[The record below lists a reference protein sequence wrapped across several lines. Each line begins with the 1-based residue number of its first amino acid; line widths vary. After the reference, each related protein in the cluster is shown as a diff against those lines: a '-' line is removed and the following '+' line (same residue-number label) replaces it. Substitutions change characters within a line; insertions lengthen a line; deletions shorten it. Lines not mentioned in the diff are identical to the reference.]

1 MKGDDQVDLSNKDV
15 SYLIESLFQ
24 DYILSTLTN
33 KDQPIQTLIQNCE
46 HFFPF
51 AKKYQ
56 LRINYENLKDFL
68 IARFHNGEELYNYI
82 QTQSLLNA

>member
-1 MKGDDQVDLSNKDV
+1 MDLSNKDV

-46 HFFPF
+46 HFFQF

-68 IARFHNGEELYNYI
+68 IARYDNGEKLYNYI